1 MRRLVGVEEVKMD
14 VKKRLRLALSGG
26 GVYWIA
32 SQRTGSRLNRI

>member
-26 GVYWIA
+26 GGVCIGLLHSGPA
-32 SQRTGSRLNRI
+32 RA